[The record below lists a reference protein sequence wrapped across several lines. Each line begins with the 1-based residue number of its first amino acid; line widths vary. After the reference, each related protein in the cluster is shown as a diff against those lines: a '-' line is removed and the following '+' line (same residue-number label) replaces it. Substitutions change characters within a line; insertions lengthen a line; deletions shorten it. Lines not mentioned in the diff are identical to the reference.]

1 MVFNWS
7 FKHSTNQLE
16 FASQS
21 RLILRRRRNSKIFNY
36 FIFIVEKVAHYESVH
51 QIRTLNDLKS
61 RLSASRRCFIYTH
74 STMPYEPLVILHIA
88 LTKSISSN
96 IHDVLKS
103 VSTDNELINEY
114 TNAIFYSINSCQ
126 KGLQQVDLGNALI
139 KSCVRLLIEQIPSL
153 RNFHTLSP
161 IPKFR
166 EWLDLKISTYS
177 TATESECKNKEYFNL
192 QQTLTPT
199 ETALLLDHFKLSNK
213 NQLFIHIRQVRNS
226 KAVFNI
232 KAIHILIARGC

>member
-1 MVFNWS
+1 
-7 FKHSTNQLE
+7 
-16 FASQS
+16 
-21 RLILRRRRNSKIFNY
+21 
-36 FIFIVEKVAHYESVH
+36 
-51 QIRTLNDLKS
+51 
-61 RLSASRRCFIYTH
+61 
-74 STMPYEPLVILHIA
+74 MPYEPLVILHIA

-103 VSTDNELINEY
+103 VSADNEPINEY

-153 RNFHTLSP
+153 CNFHTLSP

-177 TATESECKNKEYFNL
+177 TERESKSKEYFNL
-192 QQTLTPT
+192 EQTLTLT
-199 ETALLLDHFKLSNK
+199 ETALLLEHFKLSNK
-213 NQLFIHIRQVRNS
+213 NQLFIHIRQVRNLN
-226 KAVFNI
+226 AAFNTN
-232 KAIHILIARGC
+232 LYSY